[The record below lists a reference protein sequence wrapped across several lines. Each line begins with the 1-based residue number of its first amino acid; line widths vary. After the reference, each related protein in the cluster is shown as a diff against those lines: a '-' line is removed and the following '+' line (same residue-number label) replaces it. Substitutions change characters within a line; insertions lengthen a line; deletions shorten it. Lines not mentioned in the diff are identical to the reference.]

1 MVVIGEREEKGKA
14 EGKENRKG
22 RKNKMFLIGVF
33 GYRMERKEEK
43 KCLVGKGNIKE
54 KYLLLMFFPLFII
67 D

>member
-14 EGKENRKG
+14 EGKEKRKG

-43 KCLVGKGNIKE
+43 KKILSFVWWVKGI
-54 KYLLLMFFPLFII
+54 
-67 D
+67 